1 MVDLIQNVSI
11 FTLSEL
17 VEVEKVC
24 LYLGMFADSSSVSAF
39 PLALRCTSEKKN
51 MGAPS

>member
-17 VEVEKVC
+17 VEVEKVPPFGDVC
-24 LYLGMFADSSSVSAF
+24 
-39 PLALRCTSEKKN
+39 
-51 MGAPS
+51 